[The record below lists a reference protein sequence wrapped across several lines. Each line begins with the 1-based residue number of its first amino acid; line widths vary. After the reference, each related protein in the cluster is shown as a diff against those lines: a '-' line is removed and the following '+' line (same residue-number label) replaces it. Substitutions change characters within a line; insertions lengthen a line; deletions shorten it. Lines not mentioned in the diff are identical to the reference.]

1 VISSNESAFLNLRR
15 NRCTTG
21 NPGPDSITVGHCAK
35 ADLFF
40 KQGDLDE
47 AQRYYTRALQVDP
60 DNLEAIDGLGAVSL
74 LKGDF
79 EKAISCYGHMT
90 SVEETADAWRH
101 LGNAFFYSGKFD
113 EGLRQLRRALE
124 LDPQDIEARLGIA
137 FARLLFGQ
145 LREGWALY
153 ECRLKKPSIFAR
165 TYSEP
170 IWAGE
175 DICGKRILIHSEQG
189 LGDSLQFVRY
199 VSMVAARGARVVL
212 EVQPELLRLLSNLK
226 SPEQVISVGDSYA
239 PVSWRCPMLSLPRVF
254 GTELSTIPSL
264 VPYLSPDPQEADL
277 WSDRLARP
285 GHFKI
290 GLAWAGSPQHPRNR
304 ERSVPLS
311 LLLPLFHLPQV
322 SVWSLQKGAAAQQ
335 ARTLGTKVEM
345 GDLASSCRDMA
356 ETAAAIMALD
366 LVICV
371 DTAVAHLAGA
381 LGKPVWIL
389 LTHVPDW
396 RWFLHREDSPWY
408 TTAKLFRQPMPGA
421 WEPVITRAASQL
433 EKLAGICLSARA

>member
-1 VISSNESAFLNLRR
+1 MVSSNESTFLNLRR
-15 NRCTTG
+15 NRFTA
-21 NPGPDSITVGHCAK
+21 NDLASASITVGHCAK

-40 KQGDLDE
+40 RQGDLEE

-60 DNLEAIDGLGAVSL
+60 NNLEAFDGLGAVSL

-90 SVEETADAWRH
+90 SVKETADARRH

-124 LDPQDIEARLGIA
+124 MDPQDIEARLGIA

-153 ECRLKKPSIFAR
+153 ECRLNKPSIFAR

-170 IWAGE
+170 IWTGE
-175 DICGKRILIHSEQG
+175 DIRGKRILIHSEQG

-199 VSMVAARGARVVL
+199 VSMVAARGAKVVL

-226 SPEQVISVGDSYA
+226 PPEQVITAGESYA

-264 VPYLSPDPQEADL
+264 VPYLSPDPQETDV

-304 ERSVPLS
+304 ERSIPFS

-322 SVWSLQKGAAAQQ
+322 SVWSLQKGAAAQE
-335 ARTLGTKVEM
+335 ARAFRTKVEM
-345 GDLASSCRDMA
+345 GDLASCRDLA
-356 ETAAAIMALD
+356 EIAAAIMALD

-421 WEPVITRAASQL
+421 WEPVITRVASEL
-433 EKLAGICLSARA
+433 EKLAGIRLSARAQ